1 MLRPK
6 KLKHRKWRKGKSL
19 HRNIITKGFDLN
31 FGIAGLKSLETHY
44 LKENQIEACVKEIK
58 RILGKKGRMWLR
70 IFPHITRTKKAEGV
84 RMGGGKGD
92 IDHYATLVRPG
103 TILFEV
109 DSKDKELAVS
119 ALKYASYKLPIKTKI
134 ITKNESF

>member
-1 MLRPK
+1 MLQPK

-19 HRNIITKGFDLN
+19 NREIITKGFDLN
-31 FGIAGLKSLETHY
+31 FGIAGLKSLEASY
-44 LKENQIEACVKEIK
+44 LKDSQIEACIKEIK

-70 IFPHITRTKKAEGV
+70 IFPHITRTKKPEGV

-103 TILFEV
+103 SILFEV
-109 DSKDKELAVS
+109 ESKDKELAIS
-119 ALKYASYKLPIKTKI
+119 ALKAASYKLPIKTKI
-134 ITKNESF
+134 VTKDESI

>member
-1 MLRPK
+1 MLQPK

-19 HRNIITKGFDLN
+19 NREITTKGYDLN
-31 FGIAGLKSLETHY
+31 FGIAGLKSLEPVY
-44 LKENQIEACVKEIK
+44 LKDAQIEACVKEIK

-70 IFPHITRTKKAEGV
+70 TFPHITRTKKPEGV

-92 IDHYATLVRPG
+92 IDHYATFVRPG

-109 DSKDKELAVS
+109 DSKDKELALQ
-119 ALKYASYKLPIKTKI
+119 ALKSASYKLPIKTKI
-134 ITKNESF
+134 VTKNESF

>member
-1 MLRPK
+1 MLQPK

-19 HRNIITKGFDLN
+19 NREITTKGVDLA
-31 FGIAGLKSLETHY
+31 FGELGLKSLETCY
-44 LKENQIEACVKEIK
+44 IKDKQIEACIKEIK

-70 IFPHITRTKKAEGV
+70 IFPHITRTKKPEGV

-92 IDHYATLVRPG
+92 VDHYATLVKPG

-109 DSKDKELAVS
+109 ESKDKELAIS
-119 ALKYASYKLPIKTKI
+119 ALKAASYKLPIKTKI
-134 ITKNESF
+134 VSKNES

>member
-1 MLRPK
+1 MLQPK

-19 HRNIITKGFDLN
+19 DRNITTKGFDLN
-31 FGIAGLKSLETHY
+31 FGIAGLKSLESSY
-44 LKENQIEACVKEIK
+44 IKDSQIEACIKEIK

-70 IFPHITRTKKAEGV
+70 IFPHITRTKKPEGV

-109 DSKDKELAVS
+109 ESKDKELALS
-119 ALKYASYKLPIKTKI
+119 ALKAASYKLPIKTKI
-134 ITKNESF
+134 VVKDEG

>member
-1 MLRPK
+1 MLQPK

-19 HRNIITKGFDLN
+19 NRSIITKGVDLV
-31 FGIAGLKSLETHY
+31 FGNIGLKSLETSY
-44 LKENQIEACVKEIK
+44 IKDKQIDACIKEIK

-70 IFPHITRTKKAEGV
+70 IFPHITRTKKSEGV

-92 IDHYATLVRPG
+92 VDHYAALVRPG

-109 DSKDKELAVS
+109 ESKDRDLAIL
-119 ALKYASYKLPIKTKI
+119 ALKSASYKLPIKTKI
-134 ITKNESF
+134 VEKDES

>member
-1 MLRPK
+1 MLQPK

-19 HRNIITKGFDLN
+19 DRSIITKGFDIV
-31 FGIAGLKSLETHY
+31 FGEYGLKSLETSY
-44 LKENQIEACVKEIK
+44 IKNNQIEACIKEIK

-70 IFPHITRTKKAEGV
+70 IFPHLTRTKKPEGV

-92 IDHYATLVRPG
+92 IDHYAALVKPG

-109 DSKDKELAVS
+109 ESKDKDLAIS
-119 ALKYASYKLPIKTKI
+119 ALKSASYKLPIKTKI
-134 ITKNESF
+134 VSKYEG

>member
-1 MLRPK
+1 MLQPK

-19 HRNIITKGFDLN
+19 NRDIITKGFDLN
-31 FGIAGLKSLETHY
+31 FGIAGLKSLEASY
-44 LKENQIEACVKEIK
+44 LKDSQIEACIKEIK

-70 IFPHITRTKKAEGV
+70 IFPHITRTKKPEGV

-103 TILFEV
+103 SILFEV
-109 DSKDKELAVS
+109 ESKDKELAIS
-119 ALKYASYKLPIKTKI
+119 ALKAASYKLPIKTKI
-134 ITKNESF
+134 VTKDESI

>member
-1 MLRPK
+1 MLQPK

-19 HRNIITKGFDLN
+19 DRNITTKGFDLN
-31 FGIAGLKSLETHY
+31 FGIAGLKSLESSY
-44 LKENQIEACVKEIK
+44 IKDSQIEACVKEIK

-70 IFPHITRTKKAEGV
+70 IFPHITRTKKPEGV

-109 DSKDKELAVS
+109 ESKDKELALS
-119 ALKYASYKLPIKTKI
+119 ALKAASYKLPIKTKI
-134 ITKNESF
+134 VVKDES